1 MKKLYIILA
10 LLIMI
15 IGYGCKKNFLERD
28 PLDSFSDDTY
38 WKTEKEVSAFA
49 WGFYTNYFTGYGSGF
64 TFGKYFSGETLND
77 DFAPTTPTAFTK
89 NVPAAASSVAPTI
102 WNFAWI
108 RKANIFIDRINLVP
122 MSEEAKRHWT
132 GVGRFFRALE
142 YNENVKSYGDFP
154 YYDKPLE
161 ETSTDLYKPRDP
173 QILVLDN
180 MLADFKYAAEN
191 VRAADVAVGPNGQ
204 IVNKYV
210 VLAFMSRVF
219 LYHGTL
225 LKYANINPGKA
236 TEYLE
241 AAKWAA
247 NEVMTKGGY
256 ALAPKYRTLF
266 SSLDLKGNPEVI
278 LYRQYAT
285 AQSTHSL
292 VSYVNKEPQTG
303 PSKNAI
309 EAYLC
314 NDGLPISVSPLYQGD
329 KLITNVMA
337 NRDPRIKE
345 TFVPELRLPGVAAN
359 YSTSG
364 YSVLKFLIEDS
375 SLWNSAEAL
384 SSSNTTDAPVIRLGE
399 VMMNYAEACAELGTI
414 TQTDL
419 DNSINKLRKRA
430 GIGMPSLQVIGG
442 NPAVNGVV
450 YNDPLRD
457 PTVPSLIWEIRRER
471 RIELMMEGFRNDD
484 LKRWRKYAYVD
495 TKVNTSINR
504 GAWIKKADYPKATVT
519 IDGATE
525 GYIIPAPKP
534 ETQRVFDN
542 DKVYLNPV
550 PLDQIKLYKDQG
562 VDLKQNPG
570 W

>member
-1 MKKLYIILA
+1 MKKIYIIIA
-10 LLIMI
+10 FLILI
-15 IGYGCKKNFLERD
+15 LGNGCKKDFLERE

-38 WKTEKEVSAFA
+38 WRTEKEVSTFA
-49 WGFYTNYFTGYGSGF
+49 WGFYTSYFTGYGSGF

-89 NVPAAASSVAPTI
+89 NVPTSGGGWSFTFV
-102 WNFAWI
+102 
-108 RKANIFIDRINLVP
+108 RKANIFIDRVSNSTYLSDDIKKNWV
-122 MSEEAKRHWT
+122 

-142 YNENVKSYGDFP
+142 YNDLVKAFGDFP

-173 QILVLDN
+173 QIVVLDN

-191 VRAADVAVGPNGQ
+191 VRATDALVGPNGQ

-225 LKYANINPGKA
+225 LKYSNINPAKA

-256 ALAPKYRTLF
+256 SLGAKYRTLF
-266 SSLDLKGNPEVI
+266 SSLDLKGNPEII
-278 LYRQYAT
+278 LYRQYGT

-292 VSYVNKEPQTG
+292 VSYVNREPQTG

-309 EAYLC
+309 DAYLC
-314 NDGLPISVSPLYQGD
+314 TDGLPASISPLYQGD
-329 KLITNVMA
+329 KSIANVMA
-337 NRDPRIKE
+337 NRDPRMKE
-345 TFVPELRLPGVAAN
+345 TFVADLRLPGIASN

-364 YSVLKFLIEDS
+364 YSVLKFLMEDQT
-375 SLWNSAEAL
+375 LWGTAEAL
-384 SSSNTTDAPVIRLGE
+384 SNTNTTDAPIIRLGE
-399 VMMNYAEACAELGTI
+399 VMMNFAEASAELGTL
-414 TQTDL
+414 TQADL
-419 DNSINKLRKRA
+419 DNSINKLRKRG
-430 GIGMPSLQVIGG
+430 GISMPNLQVIGG
-442 NPAVNGVV
+442 QPAVNGVV
-450 YNDPLRD
+450 YSDPQRD
-457 PTVPSLIWEIRRER
+457 PTVSSLIWEIRRER

-484 LKRWRKYAYVD
+484 LKRWRKYAYID
-495 TKVNTSINR
+495 TKLNTSINR

-519 IDGATE
+519 IDGTTE

-534 ETQRVFDN
+534 ETQRTFDN
-542 DKVYLNPV
+542 EKVYLSPL

-570 W
+570 WQ

>member
-1 MKKLYIILA
+1 MKKIYIIIA
-10 LLIMI
+10 FLILI
-15 IGYGCKKNFLERD
+15 LGNGCKKDFLERE

-38 WKTEKEVSAFA
+38 WRTEKEVSTFA
-49 WGFYTNYFTGYGSGF
+49 WGFYTSYFTGYGSGF

-89 NVPAAASSVAPTI
+89 NVPTSGGGWSFTFV
-102 WNFAWI
+102 
-108 RKANIFIDRINLVP
+108 RKANIFIDRVSNSTYLSDDIKKNWV
-122 MSEEAKRHWT
+122 

-142 YNENVKSYGDFP
+142 YNDLVKAFGDFP

-161 ETSTDLYKPRDP
+161 ETSIDLYKPRDP
-173 QILVLDN
+173 QIVVLDN

-191 VRAADVAVGPNGQ
+191 VRATDALVGPNGQ

-225 LKYANINPGKA
+225 LKYSNINPAKA

-256 ALAPKYRTLF
+256 SLGAKYRTLF
-266 SSLDLKGNPEVI
+266 SALDLKGNPEII
-278 LYRQYAT
+278 LYRQYGT

-292 VSYVNKEPQTG
+292 VSYVNREPQTG

-309 EAYLC
+309 DAYLC
-314 NDGLPISVSPLYQGD
+314 TDGLPASVSPLYQGD
-329 KLITNVMA
+329 KSIANVMA
-337 NRDPRIKE
+337 NRDPRMKE
-345 TFVPELRLPGVAAN
+345 TFVSDLRLPGIASN

-364 YSVLKFLIEDS
+364 YSVLKFLMEDQT
-375 SLWNSAEAL
+375 LWGTAEAL
-384 SSSNTTDAPVIRLGE
+384 SSTNTTDAPIIRLGE
-399 VMMNYAEACAELGTI
+399 VMMNFAEASAELGTL
-414 TQTDL
+414 TQADL
-419 DNSINKLRKRA
+419 DNSINKLRKRG
-430 GIGMPSLQVIGG
+430 GISMPNLQVIGG
-442 NPAVNGVV
+442 QPAVNGVV
-450 YNDPLRD
+450 YDDPQRD
-457 PTVPSLIWEIRRER
+457 PAVSSLIWEIRRER

-484 LKRWRKYAYVD
+484 LKRWRKYAYID
-495 TKVNTSINR
+495 TKLNTSINR

-519 IDGATE
+519 IDGTTE

-534 ETQRVFDN
+534 ETQRTFDN
-542 DKVYLNPV
+542 DKVYLSPL

-562 VDLKQNPG
+562 IDLKQNPG
-570 W
+570 WQ

>member
-1 MKKLYIILA
+1 MKKIYIIIA
-10 LLIMI
+10 FLILI
-15 IGYGCKKNFLERD
+15 LGNGCKKDFLERE

-38 WKTEKEVSAFA
+38 WRTEKEVSTFA
-49 WGFYTNYFTGYGSGF
+49 WGFYTGYFTGYGSGF

-89 NVPAAASSVAPTI
+89 NVPTSGGGWSFTFV
-102 WNFAWI
+102 
-108 RKANIFIDRINLVP
+108 RKANIFIDRVSNSTYLSDDIKKNWV
-122 MSEEAKRHWT
+122 

-142 YNENVKSYGDFP
+142 YNDLVKAFGDFP

-173 QILVLDN
+173 QIVVLDN

-191 VRAADVAVGPNGQ
+191 VRATDALVGPNGQ

-225 LKYANINPGKA
+225 LKYSNINPAKA

-256 ALAPKYRTLF
+256 SLGAKYRTLF
-266 SSLDLKGNPEVI
+266 SSLDLKGNPEII
-278 LYRQYAT
+278 LYRQYGT

-292 VSYVNKEPQTG
+292 VSYVNREPQTG

-309 EAYLC
+309 DAYLC
-314 NDGLPISVSPLYQGD
+314 TDGLPASVSPLYQGD
-329 KLITNVMA
+329 KSIANVMG
-337 NRDPRIKE
+337 NRDPRMKE
-345 TFVPELRLPGVAAN
+345 TFVSDLRLPGIASN

-364 YSVLKFLIEDS
+364 YSVLKFLMEDQT
-375 SLWNSAEAL
+375 LWGTAEAL
-384 SSSNTTDAPVIRLGE
+384 SSTNTTDAPIIRLGE
-399 VMMNYAEACAELGTI
+399 VMMNFAEASAELGTL
-414 TQTDL
+414 TQADL
-419 DNSINKLRKRA
+419 DNSINKLRKRG
-430 GIGMPSLQVIGG
+430 GISMPNLQVIGG
-442 NPAVNGVV
+442 QPAVNGVV
-450 YNDPLRD
+450 YDDPQRD
-457 PTVPSLIWEIRRER
+457 PTVSSLIWEIRRER

-484 LKRWRKYAYVD
+484 LKRWRKYAYID
-495 TKVNTSINR
+495 TKLNTSINR

-519 IDGATE
+519 IDGTTE

-534 ETQRVFDN
+534 ETQRTFDN
-542 DKVYLNPV
+542 DKVYLNPL

-562 VDLKQNPG
+562 IDLKQNPG
-570 W
+570 WQ

>member
-1 MKKLYIILA
+1 MKKIYILLAFLIL
-10 LLIMI
+10 I
-15 IGYGCKKNFLERD
+15 IGNGCKKDFLERE

-38 WKTEKEVSAFA
+38 WRTEKEVSTFA
-49 WGFYTNYFTGYGSGF
+49 WGFYTSYFTGYGSGF

-89 NVPAAASSVAPTI
+89 NVPTSGGGWSFTFV
-102 WNFAWI
+102 
-108 RKANIFIDRINLVP
+108 RKANIFIDRVSNSTYLSDDIKKNWV
-122 MSEEAKRHWT
+122 

-142 YNENVKSYGDFP
+142 YNDLVKAFGDFP

-173 QILVLDN
+173 QIVVLDN

-191 VRAADVAVGPNGQ
+191 VRATDALVGPNGQ

-225 LKYANINPGKA
+225 LKYSNINPAKA

-256 ALAPKYRTLF
+256 SLGAKYRTLF
-266 SSLDLKGNPEVI
+266 SALDLKGNPEII
-278 LYRQYAT
+278 LYRQYGT

-292 VSYVNKEPQTG
+292 VSYVNREPQTG

-309 EAYLC
+309 DAYLC
-314 NDGLPISVSPLYQGD
+314 TDGLPASISPLYQGD
-329 KLITNVMA
+329 KSIANVMA
-337 NRDPRIKE
+337 NRDPRMKE
-345 TFVPELRLPGVAAN
+345 TFVADLRLPGIASN

-364 YSVLKFLIEDS
+364 YSVLKFLMEDQT
-375 SLWNSAEAL
+375 LWGTAEAL
-384 SSSNTTDAPVIRLGE
+384 SNTNTTDAPIIRLGE
-399 VMMNYAEACAELGTI
+399 VMMNFAEASAELGTL
-414 TQTDL
+414 TQADL
-419 DNSINKLRKRA
+419 DNSINKLRKRG
-430 GIGMPSLQVIGG
+430 GISMPNLQVIGG
-442 NPAVNGVV
+442 QPAVNGVV
-450 YNDPLRD
+450 YSDPQRD
-457 PTVPSLIWEIRRER
+457 PTVSSLIWEIRRER

-484 LKRWRKYAYVD
+484 LKRWRKYAYID
-495 TKVNTSINR
+495 TKLNTSINR

-519 IDGATE
+519 IDGTTE

-534 ETQRVFDN
+534 ETQRTFDN
-542 DKVYLNPV
+542 EKVYLSPL

-570 W
+570 WQ

>member
-1 MKKLYIILA
+1 MKKIYIIIA
-10 LLIMI
+10 FLILI
-15 IGYGCKKNFLERD
+15 LGNGCKKDFLERE

-38 WKTEKEVSAFA
+38 WRTEKEVSTFA
-49 WGFYTNYFTGYGSGF
+49 WGFYTSYFTGYGSGF

-89 NVPAAASSVAPTI
+89 NVPTSGGGWSFTFV
-102 WNFAWI
+102 
-108 RKANIFIDRINLVP
+108 RKANIFIDRVGNSTYLSDDIKKNWV
-122 MSEEAKRHWT
+122 

-142 YNENVKSYGDFP
+142 YNDLVKAYGDFP

-173 QILVLDN
+173 QIVVLDN

-191 VRAADVAVGPNGQ
+191 VRATDGLVGPNGQ

-225 LKYANINPGKA
+225 LKYSNINTAKA

-256 ALAPKYRTLF
+256 SLGAKYRTLF
-266 SSLDLKGNPEVI
+266 SSLDLKGNPEII
-278 LYRQYAT
+278 LYRQYGT

-292 VSYVNKEPQTG
+292 VSYVNREPQTG

-309 EAYLC
+309 DAYLC
-314 NDGLPISVSPLYQGD
+314 TDGLPASISPLYQGD
-329 KLITNVMA
+329 KSIANVMA
-337 NRDPRIKE
+337 NRDPRMKE
-345 TFVPELRLPGVAAN
+345 TFVSDLRLPGIASN

-364 YSVLKFLIEDS
+364 YSVLKFLMEDQT
-375 SLWNSAEAL
+375 LWGTAEAL
-384 SSSNTTDAPVIRLGE
+384 SSTNTTDAPIIRLGE
-399 VMMNYAEACAELGTI
+399 VMMNFAEASAELGTL
-414 TQTDL
+414 TQGDL
-419 DNSINKLRKRA
+419 DNSINKLRKRG
-430 GIGMPSLQVIGG
+430 GISMPNLQVIGG
-442 NPAVNGVV
+442 QPAVNGVV
-450 YNDPLRD
+450 YSDPQRD
-457 PTVPSLIWEIRRER
+457 PTVSSLIWEIRRER

-495 TKVNTSINR
+495 TKLNTSINR

-519 IDGATE
+519 IDGTTE

-534 ETQRVFDN
+534 ETQRTFDN
-542 DKVYLNPV
+542 DKVYLSPL

-562 VDLKQNPG
+562 IDLKQNPG
-570 W
+570 WQ

>member
-1 MKKLYIILA
+1 MKKIYIIIA
-10 LLIMI
+10 FLILI
-15 IGYGCKKNFLERD
+15 LGNGCKKDFLERE

-38 WKTEKEVSAFA
+38 WRTEKEVSTFA
-49 WGFYTNYFTGYGSGF
+49 WGFYTGYFTGYGSGF

-89 NVPAAASSVAPTI
+89 NVPTSGGGWSFTFV
-102 WNFAWI
+102 
-108 RKANIFIDRINLVP
+108 RKANIFIDRVSNSTYLSDDIKKNWV
-122 MSEEAKRHWT
+122 

-142 YNENVKSYGDFP
+142 YNDLVKAFGDFP

-173 QILVLDN
+173 QIVVLDN

-191 VRAADVAVGPNGQ
+191 VRATDALVGPNGQ

-225 LKYANINPGKA
+225 LKYSNINPAKA

-256 ALAPKYRTLF
+256 SLGAKYRTLF
-266 SSLDLKGNPEVI
+266 SSLDLKGNTEII
-278 LYRQYAT
+278 LYRQYGT

-309 EAYLC
+309 DAYLC
-314 NDGLPISVSPLYQGD
+314 TDGLPASISPLYQGD
-329 KLITNVMA
+329 KSIANVMT
-337 NRDPRIKE
+337 NRDPRMKE
-345 TFVPELRLPGVAAN
+345 TFVSDLRLPGIASN

-364 YSVLKFLIEDS
+364 YSVLKFLMEDQ

-384 SSSNTTDAPVIRLGE
+384 SSTNTTDAPIIRLGE
-399 VMMNYAEACAELGTI
+399 VMMNYAEACTELGTL
-414 TQTDL
+414 TQADL
-419 DNSINKLRKRA
+419 DNSINKLRKRG
-430 GIGMPSLQVIGG
+430 GISMPNLQVIGG
-442 NPAVNGVV
+442 QPAVNGVV
-450 YNDPLRD
+450 YSDPQRD
-457 PTVPSLIWEIRRER
+457 PTVSSLIWEIRRER

-484 LKRWRKYAYVD
+484 LKRWRKYAYID
-495 TKVNTSINR
+495 TKLNTSINR

-519 IDGATE
+519 IDGTTE

-534 ETQRVFDN
+534 ETQRTFDN
-542 DKVYLNPV
+542 DKVYLSPL

-562 VDLKQNPG
+562 IDLKQNPG
-570 W
+570 WQ

>member
-1 MKKLYIILA
+1 MKKIYIIIA
-10 LLIMI
+10 FLILI
-15 IGYGCKKNFLERD
+15 LGNGCKKDFLERE

-38 WKTEKEVSAFA
+38 WRTEKEVSTFA
-49 WGFYTNYFTGYGSGF
+49 WGFYTSYFTGYGSGF

-89 NVPAAASSVAPTI
+89 NVPTSGGGWSFTFV
-102 WNFAWI
+102 
-108 RKANIFIDRINLVP
+108 RKANIFIDRVSNSTYLSDDIKKNWV
-122 MSEEAKRHWT
+122 

-142 YNENVKSYGDFP
+142 YNDLVKAFGDFP

-161 ETSTDLYKPRDP
+161 ETSIDLYKPRDP
-173 QILVLDN
+173 QIVVLDN

-191 VRAADVAVGPNGQ
+191 VRATDALVGPNGQ

-225 LKYANINPGKA
+225 LKYSNINPAKA

-256 ALAPKYRTLF
+256 SLGAKYRTLF
-266 SSLDLKGNPEVI
+266 SSLDLKGNPEII
-278 LYRQYAT
+278 LYRQYGT

-292 VSYVNKEPQTG
+292 VSYVNREPQTG

-309 EAYLC
+309 DAYLC
-314 NDGLPISVSPLYQGD
+314 TDGLPASVSPLYQGD
-329 KLITNVMA
+329 KSIANVMA
-337 NRDPRIKE
+337 NRDPRMKE
-345 TFVPELRLPGVAAN
+345 TFVSDLRLPGIASN

-364 YSVLKFLIEDS
+364 YSVLKFLMEDQT
-375 SLWNSAEAL
+375 LWGTAEAL
-384 SSSNTTDAPVIRLGE
+384 SSTNTTDAPIIRLGE
-399 VMMNYAEACAELGTI
+399 VMMNFAEASAELGTL
-414 TQTDL
+414 TQADL
-419 DNSINKLRKRA
+419 DNSINKLRKRG
-430 GIGMPSLQVIGG
+430 GISMPNLQVIGG
-442 NPAVNGVV
+442 QPAVNGVV
-450 YNDPLRD
+450 YDDPQRD
-457 PTVPSLIWEIRRER
+457 PAVSSLIWEIRRER

-484 LKRWRKYAYVD
+484 LKRWRKYAYID
-495 TKVNTSINR
+495 TKLNTSINR
-504 GAWIKKADYPKATVT
+504 GAWIKKADYPKATVA
-519 IDGATE
+519 IDGTTE

-534 ETQRVFDN
+534 ETQRTFDN
-542 DKVYLNPV
+542 DKVYLSPL

-562 VDLKQNPG
+562 IDLKQNPG
-570 W
+570 WQ

>member
-1 MKKLYIILA
+1 MKKIYIIIA
-10 LLIMI
+10 FLILI
-15 IGYGCKKNFLERD
+15 LGNGCKKDFLERE

-38 WKTEKEVSAFA
+38 WRTEKEVSTFA
-49 WGFYTNYFTGYGSGF
+49 WGFYTGYFTGYGSGF

-89 NVPAAASSVAPTI
+89 NVPTSGGGWSFTFV
-102 WNFAWI
+102 
-108 RKANIFIDRINLVP
+108 RKANIFIDRVSNSTYLSDDIKKNWV
-122 MSEEAKRHWT
+122 

-142 YNENVKSYGDFP
+142 YNDLVKAFGDFP

-161 ETSTDLYKPRDP
+161 ETSIDLYKPRDP
-173 QILVLDN
+173 QIVVLDN

-191 VRAADVAVGPNGQ
+191 VRATDALVGPNGQ

-225 LKYANINPGKA
+225 LKYSNINPAKA

-256 ALAPKYRTLF
+256 SLGAKYRTLF
-266 SSLDLKGNPEVI
+266 SSLDLKGNPEII
-278 LYRQYAT
+278 LYRQYGT

-309 EAYLC
+309 DAYLC
-314 NDGLPISVSPLYQGD
+314 TDGLPTSISPLYQGD
-329 KLITNVMA
+329 KSIANVMT
-337 NRDPRIKE
+337 NRDPRMKE
-345 TFVPELRLPGVAAN
+345 TFVSDLRLPGIASN

-364 YSVLKFLIEDS
+364 YSVLKFLMEDQT
-375 SLWNSAEAL
+375 LWGTAEAL
-384 SSSNTTDAPVIRLGE
+384 SSTNTTDAPIIRLGE
-399 VMMNYAEACAELGTI
+399 VMMNFAEASAELGTL
-414 TQTDL
+414 TQADL
-419 DNSINKLRKRA
+419 DNSINKLRKRG
-430 GIGMPSLQVIGG
+430 GISMPNLQVIGG
-442 NPAVNGVV
+442 QPAVNGVV
-450 YNDPLRD
+450 YGDPQRD
-457 PTVPSLIWEIRRER
+457 PTVSSLIWEIRRER

-484 LKRWRKYAYVD
+484 LKRWRKYAYID
-495 TKVNTSINR
+495 TKLNTSINR

-519 IDGATE
+519 IDGTTE

-534 ETQRVFDN
+534 ETQRTFDN
-542 DKVYLNPV
+542 DKVYLSPL

-562 VDLKQNPG
+562 IDLKQNPG
-570 W
+570 WQ

>member
-1 MKKLYIILA
+1 MKKIYIIIA
-10 LLIMI
+10 FLILI
-15 IGYGCKKNFLERD
+15 LGNGCKKDFLERE

-38 WKTEKEVSAFA
+38 WRTEKEVSTFA
-49 WGFYTNYFTGYGSGF
+49 WGFYTGYFTGYGSGF

-89 NVPAAASSVAPTI
+89 NVPTSGGGWSFTFV
-102 WNFAWI
+102 
-108 RKANIFIDRINLVP
+108 RKANIFIDRVSNSTYLSDDIKKNWV
-122 MSEEAKRHWT
+122 

-142 YNENVKSYGDFP
+142 YNDLVKAFGDFP

-161 ETSTDLYKPRDP
+161 ETSIDLYKPRDP
-173 QILVLDN
+173 QIVVLDN

-191 VRAADVAVGPNGQ
+191 VRATDALVGPNGQ
-204 IVNKYV
+204 IVNKSV

-225 LKYANINPGKA
+225 LKYSNINPAKA

-256 ALAPKYRTLF
+256 SLGAKYRTLF
-266 SSLDLKGNPEVI
+266 SSLDLKGNPEII
-278 LYRQYAT
+278 LYRQYGT

-292 VSYVNKEPQTG
+292 VSYVNREPQTG

-309 EAYLC
+309 DAYLC
-314 NDGLPISVSPLYQGD
+314 TDGLPASVSPLYQGD
-329 KLITNVMA
+329 KSIANVMA
-337 NRDPRIKE
+337 NRDPRMKE
-345 TFVPELRLPGVAAN
+345 TFVSDLRLPGIASN

-364 YSVLKFLIEDS
+364 YSVLKFLMEDQT
-375 SLWNSAEAL
+375 LWGTAEAL
-384 SSSNTTDAPVIRLGE
+384 SSTNTTDAPIIRLGE
-399 VMMNYAEACAELGTI
+399 VMMNFAEASAELGTL
-414 TQTDL
+414 TQADL
-419 DNSINKLRKRA
+419 DNSINKLRKRG
-430 GIGMPSLQVIGG
+430 GISMPNLQVIGG
-442 NPAVNGVV
+442 QPAINGVV
-450 YNDPLRD
+450 YNDPQRD
-457 PTVPSLIWEIRRER
+457 LTVSSLIWEIRRER

-484 LKRWRKYAYVD
+484 LKRWRKYAYID
-495 TKVNTSINR
+495 TKLNTSINR

-519 IDGATE
+519 IDGTTE

-534 ETQRVFDN
+534 ETQRTFDN
-542 DKVYLNPV
+542 DKVYLSPL

-562 VDLKQNPG
+562 IDLKQNPG
-570 W
+570 WQ

>member
-1 MKKLYIILA
+1 MKKIYIIIA
-10 LLIMI
+10 FLILI
-15 IGYGCKKNFLERD
+15 LGNGCKKDFLERE

-38 WKTEKEVSAFA
+38 WRTEKEVSTFA
-49 WGFYTNYFTGYGSGF
+49 WGFYTSYFTGYGSGF

-89 NVPAAASSVAPTI
+89 NVPTSGGGWSFTFV
-102 WNFAWI
+102 
-108 RKANIFIDRINLVP
+108 RKANIFIDRVSNSTYLSDDV
-122 MSEEAKRHWT
+122 KKNWV

-142 YNENVKSYGDFP
+142 YNDLVKAYGDFP

-173 QILVLDN
+173 QIVVLDN

-191 VRAADVAVGPNGQ
+191 VRATDGLVGPNGQ

-225 LKYANINPGKA
+225 LKYSNINTAKA

-256 ALAPKYRTLF
+256 SLGAKYRTLF
-266 SSLDLKGNPEVI
+266 SSLDLKGNPEII
-278 LYRQYAT
+278 LYRQYGT

-292 VSYVNKEPQTG
+292 VSYVNREPQTG

-309 EAYLC
+309 DAYLC
-314 NDGLPISVSPLYQGD
+314 TDGLPASISPLYQGD
-329 KLITNVMA
+329 KSIANVMA
-337 NRDPRIKE
+337 NRDPRMKE
-345 TFVPELRLPGVAAN
+345 TFVSDLRLPGIASN

-364 YSVLKFLIEDS
+364 YSVLKFLMEDQT
-375 SLWNSAEAL
+375 LWGTAEAL
-384 SSSNTTDAPVIRLGE
+384 SSTNTTDAPIIRLGE
-399 VMMNYAEACAELGTI
+399 VMMNFAEASAELGTL
-414 TQTDL
+414 TQGDL
-419 DNSINKLRKRA
+419 DNSINKLRKRG
-430 GIGMPSLQVIGG
+430 GISMPNLQVIGG
-442 NPAVNGVV
+442 QPAVNGVV
-450 YNDPLRD
+450 YSDPQRD
-457 PTVPSLIWEIRRER
+457 PTVSSLIWEIRRER

-495 TKVNTSINR
+495 TKLNTSINR

-519 IDGATE
+519 IDGTTE

-534 ETQRVFDN
+534 ETQRIFDN
-542 DKVYLNPV
+542 DKVYLSPL

-562 VDLKQNPG
+562 IDLKQNPG
-570 W
+570 WQ

>member
-1 MKKLYIILA
+1 MKKIYIIIA
-10 LLIMI
+10 FLILI
-15 IGYGCKKNFLERD
+15 LGNGCKKDFLERE

-38 WKTEKEVSAFA
+38 WRTEKEVSTFA
-49 WGFYTNYFTGYGSGF
+49 WGFYTSYFTGYGSGF

-89 NVPAAASSVAPTI
+89 NVPTSGGGWSFTFV
-102 WNFAWI
+102 
-108 RKANIFIDRINLVP
+108 RKANIFIDRVSNSTYLSDDV
-122 MSEEAKRHWT
+122 KKNWV

-142 YNENVKSYGDFP
+142 YNDLVKAFGDFP

-161 ETSTDLYKPRDP
+161 ESSTDLYKPRDP
-173 QILVLDN
+173 QIVVLDN

-191 VRAADVAVGPNGQ
+191 VRATDALVGPNGQ

-225 LKYANINPGKA
+225 LKYSNINPAKA
-236 TEYLE
+236 AEYLE

-256 ALAPKYRTLF
+256 SLGAKYRTLF
-266 SSLDLKGNPEVI
+266 SSLDLKGNPEII
-278 LYRQYAT
+278 LYRQYGT

-309 EAYLC
+309 DAYLC
-314 NDGLPISVSPLYQGD
+314 TDGLPASISPLYQGD
-329 KLITNVMA
+329 KSIANVMA
-337 NRDPRIKE
+337 NRDPRMKE
-345 TFVPELRLPGVAAN
+345 TFVSDLRLPGIASN

-364 YSVLKFLIEDS
+364 YSVLKFLMEDQT
-375 SLWNSAEAL
+375 LWGTAEAL
-384 SSSNTTDAPVIRLGE
+384 SSTNTTDAPIIRLGE
-399 VMMNYAEACAELGTI
+399 VMMNFAEASAELGTL
-414 TQTDL
+414 TQADL
-419 DNSINKLRKRA
+419 DNSINKLRKRG
-430 GIGMPSLQVIGG
+430 GISMPNLQIIGG
-442 NPAVNGVV
+442 QPAVNGVV
-450 YNDPLRD
+450 YSDPQRD
-457 PTVPSLIWEIRRER
+457 PTVSSLIWEIRRER

-484 LKRWRKYAYVD
+484 LKRWRKYAYID
-495 TKVNTSINR
+495 TKLNTSINR

-534 ETQRVFDN
+534 ETQRTFDN
-542 DKVYLNPV
+542 DKVYLSPL

-562 VDLKQNPG
+562 IDLKQNPG
-570 W
+570 WQ